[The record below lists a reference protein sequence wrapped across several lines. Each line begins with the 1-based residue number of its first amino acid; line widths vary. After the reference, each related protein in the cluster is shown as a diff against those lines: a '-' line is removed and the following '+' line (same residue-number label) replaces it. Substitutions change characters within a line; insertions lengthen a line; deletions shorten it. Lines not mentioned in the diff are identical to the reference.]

1 MPVWRILTRR
11 IVGFL
16 QILHNFTGV
25 VLLQI
30 LEICSFAGGTSAEA
44 GVVPVEDLAGVGA

>member
-16 QILHNFTGV
+16 QILHNFTV

-30 LEICSFAGGTSAEA
+30 LQICSFAGGTSAEA
-44 GVVPVEDLAGVGA
+44 GVLPVEDLAGVGP

>member
-1 MPVWRILTRR
+1 MPVWRISTR

-16 QILHNFTGV
+16 QILQNFTV

-30 LEICSFAGGTSAEA
+30 LQISSFAGGTSAEA
-44 GVVPVEDLAGVGA
+44 GVVPVEDLAGVGP

>member
-1 MPVWRILTRR
+1 MPVWRISTR

-16 QILHNFTGV
+16 QILQNFTGI

-30 LEICSFAGGTSAEA
+30 LQICSFAGGTSAEA
-44 GVVPVEDLAGVGA
+44 GVVSVEDLAGVGP